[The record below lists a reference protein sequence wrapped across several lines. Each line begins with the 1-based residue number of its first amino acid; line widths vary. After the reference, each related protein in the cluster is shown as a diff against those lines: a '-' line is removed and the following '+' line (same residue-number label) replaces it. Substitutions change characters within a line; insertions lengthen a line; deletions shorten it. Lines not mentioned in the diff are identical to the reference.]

1 MAAKGADWFI
11 ALARNSPN
19 LQFICPFPRARSIV
33 DPPANLTF
41 RLMTWEAGLREAM
54 AASRMV
60 MVPSLWS
67 APIEGALIKSLITN
81 DRVAILDNDS
91 AFQSELP
98 HEAVLRLSGDPKQAA
113 RQLQVALDGDWAP
126 DAVVHRDWLRDF
138 RKFNE
143 RFFEN
148 ISDVIFDDRSL
159 AAQSFNG
166 KEAVEA

>member
-1 MAAKGADWFI
+1 M
-11 ALARNSPN
+11 
-19 LQFICPFPRARSIV
+19 
-33 DPPANLTF
+33 
-41 RLMTWEAGLREAM
+41 REAM

-98 HEAVLRLSGDPKQAA
+98 HEAVLRLSGDPVQAA
-113 RQLQVALDGDWAP
+113 RQLQVALDADWAP
-126 DAVVHRDWLRDF
+126 DATVHRSWIRGF

-148 ISDVIFDDRSL
+148 IFDVIFNNESL
-159 AAQSFNG
+159 AEHSFSG

>member
-1 MAAKGADWFI
+1 
-11 ALARNSPN
+11 
-19 LQFICPFPRARSIV
+19 
-33 DPPANLTF
+33 
-41 RLMTWEAGLREAM
+41 MTWEAGLREAM